1 MGQQEST
8 YKKLDEKARRR
19 RREKN
24 DKKEA
29 RKEQEEKVTSTTS
42 SSSLLTEKEKVKA
55 GGPFSLASLRWRP
68 SLMVGS
74 SPTEADLS
82 SWPGWYHGWC
92 NKAQVS
98 KLKNCFTNLAH
109 SVRLSFPVFFYTSR
123 NTITQQLNYAYCD
136 ILNITTV

>member
-29 RKEQEEKVTSTTS
+29 RKEEEQEEKVTATSTTS

-68 SLMVGS
+68 SLVVGS
-74 SPTEADLS
+74 NPTEADLS
-82 SWPGWYHGWC
+82 AWPGWYHGWC

-98 KLKNCFTNLAH
+98 
-109 SVRLSFPVFFYTSR
+109 
-123 NTITQQLNYAYCD
+123 LN
-136 ILNITTV
+136 

>member
-29 RKEQEEKVTSTTS
+29 RKEEEQEEQEEKVTATSTTS

-68 SLMVGS
+68 SLTTS
-74 SPTEADLS
+74 TPTEADLS
-82 SWPGWYHGWC
+82 VWPGWYHGWC

-98 KLKNCFTNLAH
+98 
-109 SVRLSFPVFFYTSR
+109 
-123 NTITQQLNYAYCD
+123 LN
-136 ILNITTV
+136 

>member
-29 RKEQEEKVTSTTS
+29 RKEEEQEEQEEKVTSTTS

-68 SLMVGS
+68 SLTTS
-74 SPTEADLS
+74 TPTEADLS
-82 SWPGWYHGWC
+82 AWPGWYHGWC

-98 KLKNCFTNLAH
+98 
-109 SVRLSFPVFFYTSR
+109 
-123 NTITQQLNYAYCD
+123 LN
-136 ILNITTV
+136 